1 LTTHV
6 KGDAVEATVANIA
19 AVTDTS
25 KIRKYYKLN
34 GLGWLD
40 AIKDDKTKCS
50 ALDTLIVSSIAL
62 RGL

>member
-1 LTTHV
+1 LTTHI
-6 KGDAVEATVANIA
+6 KGEATEASDANIA
-19 AVTDTS
+19 LVTDLP

-40 AIKDDKTKCS
+40 AIKDEKKKFS
-50 ALDTLIVSSIAL
+50 ALNNLIISSIAL